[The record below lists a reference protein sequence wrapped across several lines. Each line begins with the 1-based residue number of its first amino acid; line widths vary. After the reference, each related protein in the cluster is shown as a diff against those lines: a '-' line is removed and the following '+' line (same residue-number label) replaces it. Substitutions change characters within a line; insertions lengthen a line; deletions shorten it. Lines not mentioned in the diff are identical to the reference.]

1 MHGISFPLKESQY
14 VGATEHHKY
23 IYQNLNNFS
32 IQTALFQINLFYI
45 LSFTLYTKISN
56 TKHQWEVHV
65 HYNILIMHGSIPPV
79 TIPPP
84 GHTPRDW
91 PFFSFLGGLFLT
103 PRHEGGD
110 KSPAPGTRNK
120 E

>member
-32 IQTALFQINLFYI
+32 IQTALFQIHLFYI
-45 LSFTLYTKISN
+45 LRLHCILKSIN
-56 TKHQWEVHV
+56 TKDQLEVHC
-65 HYNILIMHGSIPPV
+65 NILIINGSILPV
-79 TIPPP
+79 TIPPSP
-84 GHTPRDW
+84 NRAYPQGLVI
-91 PFFSFLGGLFLT
+91 FLFLGGLFLT

-110 KSPAPGTRNK
+110 NSPAPGTRNK

>member
-45 LSFTLYTKISN
+45 LSFTLYTKINN
-56 TKHQWEVHV
+56 TKHQLEVHWI
-65 HYNILIMHGSIPPV
+65 ILIIHDSIPPV
-79 TIPPP
+79 TIPLQGIPP
-84 GHTPRDW
+84 GISH
-91 PFFSFLGGLFLT
+91 FFISSRSI
-103 PRHEGGD
+103 PH
-110 KSPAPGTRNK
+110 PQA
-120 E
+120 